1 MRKILPALIFLGF
14 YGTIYSQPKQIPDSV
29 QIKTTVLNFYNWYD
43 KNWKK
48 LDGFKL
54 YNGIKVKD
62 LPPYKINWKEAE
74 RYFSFIKINV
84 PQLGEEFIS
93 NERKFFKQCDSA
105 FKAEPKDEIP
115 YGFDYDRFTN
125 SQEEPDWFIDELKK
139 AKQWAMTITGTT
151 AAVDILGS
159 YLDNGKELETVIMC
173 LAMKKEK
180 SRWKIVK
187 IGCAFE
193 TSQEN

>member
-1 MRKILPALIFLGF
+1 M
-14 YGTIYSQPKQIPDSV
+14 
-29 QIKTTVLNFYNWYD
+29 
-43 KNWKK
+43 
-48 LDGFKL
+48 
-54 YNGIKVKD
+54 
-62 LPPYKINWKEAE
+62 
-74 RYFSFIKINV
+74 

-125 SQEEPDWFIDELKK
+125 SQEEPGWFIDELKK
-139 AKQWAMTITGTT
+139 AKQWTIIITGTT
-151 AAVDILGS
+151 ATVDILGS

-173 LAMKKEK
+173 LALKKEK

-193 TSQEN
+193 TSQENQ

>member
-1 MRKILPALIFLGF
+1 MKKFLPAVIFLGF
-14 YGTIYSQPKQIPDSV
+14 YSASYSQLKQIPDSV
-29 QIKTTVLNFYNWYD
+29 QIKTTILNFYNWYN

-54 YNGIKVKD
+54 YSGTKVKD
-62 LPPYKINWKEAE
+62 SPPYKINWKEAE
-74 RYFSFIKINV
+74 RYFSFIKLNV

-105 FKAEPKDEIP
+105 FKAEPEDEIP

-125 SQEEPDWFIDELKK
+125 SQEEPDWFIVELKK
-139 AKQWAMTITGTT
+139 AKQWAMTIAGTT
-151 AAVDILGS
+151 ASVDILGS

-173 LAMKKEK
+173 LTMKKEK
-180 SRWKIVK
+180 SRWKITK
-187 IGCAFE
+187 IGCVYDMPE
-193 TSQEN
+193 KE

>member
-1 MRKILPALIFLGF
+1 MRKILPALIFLEF